1 MVVDG
6 FFNAIHASLNYILDN
21 TDPKT
26 NTLAI
31 FEAKLE
37 LQTPDMVFIPSLDY
51 VSGTYGFYDMV
62 ESIVN
67 DIYSMATLVARLA
80 DHNESSLYQVLFL
93 TTCLGHLLDIQ
104 CKPPV
109 INVLVRILKSQRR
122 VQYELLQR
130 KDGNNDVTQFY
141 WWIFCVMQDGR

>member
-6 FFNAIHASLNYILDN
+6 YFNAIHASLNYILDN

-37 LQTPDMVFIPSLDY
+37 LQAPDMVFIPSLDY
-51 VSGTYGFYDMV
+51 VSGSYGFYDMV
-62 ESIVN
+62 EGIVS

-80 DHNESSLYQVLFL
+80 DHNESSHYQVKF
-93 TTCLGHLLDIQ
+93 CGS
-104 CKPPV
+104 
-109 INVLVRILKSQRR
+109 INRSSLSKRR
-122 VQYELLQR
+122 
-130 KDGNNDVTQFY
+130 F
-141 WWIFCVMQDGR
+141 